1 MSYIVE
7 YSETV
12 DDVELT
18 NEMDG
23 ELVGLDGTNIYNHL
37 SVKRNKSFI
46 YMIVLNILSFQ
57 TFQKYLENKFSEC
70 INVIAF
76 SMNLKTL
83 FFPQRTTVSKWWW
96 MILIMIANFFT
107 LHFVVDG
114 LFVYGA
120 CFGRGEAV

>member
-46 YMIVLNILSFQ
+46 
-57 TFQKYLENKFSEC
+57 
-70 INVIAF
+70 
-76 SMNLKTL
+76 
-83 FFPQRTTVSKWWW
+83 
-96 MILIMIANFFT
+96 
-107 LHFVVDG
+107 
-114 LFVYGA
+114 
-120 CFGRGEAV
+120 

>member
-1 MSYIVE
+1 MDARDNIWGERDVMSYIVK

-46 YMIVLNILSFQ
+46 
-57 TFQKYLENKFSEC
+57 
-70 INVIAF
+70 
-76 SMNLKTL
+76 
-83 FFPQRTTVSKWWW
+83 
-96 MILIMIANFFT
+96 
-107 LHFVVDG
+107 
-114 LFVYGA
+114 
-120 CFGRGEAV
+120 

>member
-1 MSYIVE
+1 MSYIVK

-57 TFQKYLENKFSEC
+57 TFQKYLKNKFSEC

-83 FFPQRTTVSKWWW
+83 FFPKGIQWVNDDEWFW
-96 MILIMIANFFT
+96 
-107 LHFVVDG
+107 
-114 LFVYGA
+114 
-120 CFGRGEAV
+120 

>member
-12 DDVELT
+12 DDVELA

-83 FFPQRTTVSKWWW
+83 FFPQRTTVSK
-96 MILIMIANFFT
+96 
-107 LHFVVDG
+107 
-114 LFVYGA
+114 
-120 CFGRGEAV
+120 